1 MSETANMGVTA
12 EELDDLAW
20 ALVEMFPEV
29 AREVSPVHNQEF
41 WHAKAT
47 QLLPVINKIRDRA
60 RAEGATMAVDATGLT
75 VVVKEGD
82 YGAIAQDE
90 GKEITLAEALVKR
103 ADELLGEEERHGG

>member
-29 AREVSPVHNQEF
+29 ARDVSPVHNQEF
-41 WHAKAT
+41 WQAKAT
-47 QLLPVINKIRDRA
+47 QLLPVINKIREQSFNEGVAHA
-60 RAEGATMAVDATGLT
+60 RRMERIALTGVDPGR
-75 VVVKEGD
+75 
-82 YGAIAQDE
+82 
-90 GKEITLAEALVKR
+90 EITLDEALEKR